1 MAHGIQG
8 NPTGKGGPFESQQKQ
23 QAGQRNS
30 QAQVIHRRGRAV
42 SCLEAATGHMHE
54 KQESDQHDQNEEHQF
69 GVSGAHGFSL
79 PFPAIAANEVFAL
92 PFSVAA
98 KRQSTATLF
107 KYVLS

>member
-1 MAHGIQG
+1 
-8 NPTGKGGPFESQQKQ
+8 
-23 QAGQRNS
+23 
-30 QAQVIHRRGRAV
+30 
-42 SCLEAATGHMHE
+42 MHE